1 MEGEGREQGASLVIS
16 MAAGGTS
23 CSLKRNHHGLG
34 EGKERHVNRQ
44 EN

>member
-1 MEGEGREQGASLVIS
+1 MEVEGREEDASLVMS

-23 CSLKRNHHGLG
+23 CSLTRNHHGLG
-34 EGKERHVNRQ
+34 EGKERDVNRQ